1 MGILIFLIII
11 GIFVAF
17 IYVNVKI
24 QNLKGRA
31 IKQVFRNNGVSFNL
45 NEEISKGFEKSG
57 LKKFLE
63 DNSTFTEES
72 IKEIL
77 QQYINK
83 IIEKNSIS
91 EFSEGVC
98 QKMQNDSKIEKLK
111 NMQFVR
117 VNITQYNSNTKKLV
131 GNVVYTDN
139 RDEYNVFLICNVMGE
154 KIKLENYRINKGEEL
169 GL

>member
-1 MGILIFLIII
+1 MDLDEIRKWHKVFKPNNDLFEIRILSKPTISGYFYDI
-11 GIFVAF
+11 
-17 IYVNVKI
+17 
-24 QNLKGRA
+24 
-31 IKQVFRNNGVSFNL
+31 
-45 NEEISKGFEKSG
+45 EEET
-57 LKKFLE
+57 
-63 DNSTFTEES
+63 DQPVTVT
-72 IKEIL
+72 
-77 QQYINK
+77 
-83 IIEKNSIS
+83 IS